1 MLSRYRLSLFG
12 LALFCGSLLLCRS
25 LSFAYSPK
33 VVHGTVLGKAPTH
46 AFAMLELSLMGLE
59 LLAVVEDFL
68 VFACLCTSDI
78 LILLCSIG
86 GRISLRT
93 PHLLLV
99 LLLLA
104 FQLLLLLHEIGAS
117 VLVQI
122 KVEGSPLV
130 EVLIGLRNHRV
141 TVVFYLLDLIKVLLQ
156 SLARMRRIVPS
167 LGLFDDSRNRLVLYD
182 NANVD
187 GVVHLAEDAALVR
200 VRHVDVLEQLEP
212 EGL

>member
-1 MLSRYRLSLFG
+1 
-12 LALFCGSLLLCRS
+12 
-25 LSFAYSPK
+25 
-33 VVHGTVLGKAPTH
+33 
-46 AFAMLELSLMGLE
+46 MLELSLMGLE

-86 GRISLRT
+86 GRISLST

-200 VRHVDVLEQLEP
+200 VCHVDVLEQLEP
-212 EGL
+212 ERL